1 MRKKNVFIQKTEKK
15 KKLAIQKFEKTL
27 NNTQTTTQ
35 KRSNNGF
42 HNTKKYLCCFKYV
55 KVFLAF
61 RWIKLFKVN

>member
-1 MRKKNVFIQKTEKK
+1 MRKKMYLYKRLKK
-15 KKLAIQKFEKTL
+15 KQAIQKFEKTL